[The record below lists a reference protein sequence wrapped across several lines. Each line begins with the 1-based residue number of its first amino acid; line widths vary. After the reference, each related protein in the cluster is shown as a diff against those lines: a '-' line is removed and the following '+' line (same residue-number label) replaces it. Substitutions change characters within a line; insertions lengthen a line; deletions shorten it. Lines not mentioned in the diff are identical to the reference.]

1 MAEKLDRPLKNG
13 EKMWPPMERPIRAL
27 GRRLLSNSMVNQTD
41 LCLATGLPSWKIS
54 RLFRRLEVLGFVKVE
69 LEPRFI
75 RGRPKKL
82 YKLTENGILYFTNLL
97 RKAGDDNNIEGCASS
112 AARDE
117 TRGD

>member
-1 MAEKLDRPLKNG
+1 MAGKPDKPLKNCR
-13 EKMWPPMERPIRAL
+13 KMWPLMERPIHAL
-27 GRRLLSNSMVNQTD
+27 GRRLLPNSMVNQTD
-41 LCLATGLPSWKIS
+41 LCLTTGLPSWKIS
-54 RLFRRLEVLGFVKVE
+54 RLFKRLEVLGFVKVE

-97 RKAGDDNNIEGCASS
+97 RKVDDDNSEGCASS
-112 AARDE
+112 AARNE